1 MSNTNQLI
9 VTFNF
14 HLISHKI
21 NSIIT
26 VVQCLLYNFISF
38 LSDFKLKHLLQ
49 TYIPPPP
56 KKKRYKKGLNFPPT
70 FWKTEQSNQNLGIYE
85 LLGLNLCHKYFR
97 NC

>member
-49 TYIPPPP
+49 TYIPHPL
-56 KKKRYKKGLNFPPT
+56 KKRDIKKVSTFPPH
-70 FWKTEQSNQNLGIYE
+70 FGKQNRVIKT
-85 LLGLNLCHKYFR
+85 
-97 NC
+97 